1 MSQSIVGK
9 IRGLFTRSKRDS
21 YWDDVERIKAQI
33 SRYDLREQPLRVNYP
48 AMNGS
53 SLLPQSTYDIDRR
66 DVRDVRG
73 YKTKTVYIPIQVV
86 EIQVDDVVVA
96 DPNESC
102 ESSGLGRGSVTISAQ
117 ASSLPRGGR
126 PNALAPLSESRPASF
141 EEGDDSA
148 YWSGEQ
154 NKLEALQVSGV
165 RDDATTSGDD
175 ESVSAYH
182 PGPVVEDALLYE
194 RIHSWMMNSQT
205 PCEIESWTNS
215 QPDYKPKWVP
225 HVKSK
230 PCMGDWDD
238 ILSRGIDDEHPQRIA
253 YSRRPQSHAVL
264 PSRKPLAGSSSAF
277 SSFMWPWNSP

>member
-21 YWDDVERIKAQI
+21 YWDDAERIKAQI
-33 SRYDLREQPLRVNYP
+33 SRYDLREQPSRVNYP

-53 SLLPQSTYDIDRR
+53 SLLPQSTYDIDR
-66 DVRDVRG
+66 RG

-96 DPNESC
+96 DPDESC
-102 ESSGLGRGSVTISAQ
+102 ESPGSGRGSVTISAQ

-148 YWSGEQ
+148 YWSEEQ
-154 NKLEALQVSGV
+154 NKLEALQVADV
-165 RDDATTSGDD
+165 RDDTTTSGDD
-175 ESVSAYH
+175 ESISAYH
-182 PGPVVEDALLYE
+182 PGPIVEDTLLNE
-194 RIHSWMMNSQT
+194 RVHYWMNSQT
-205 PCEIESWTNS
+205 KCEIESWTNS
-215 QPDYKPKWVP
+215 ETDYKPKWVP
-225 HVKSK
+225 HAKSK

-253 YSRRPQSHAVL
+253 YSKRPQSHTVL
-264 PSRKPLAGSSSAF
+264 PGRNPLASSSSAF